1 MKDKIKSPE
10 MSPKVTP
17 QHCLRTR
24 FNGSSCALCRDACPS
39 HAPALD
45 GVIAIDAAR
54 CSGCLLCAAAC
65 PTGAIEP
72 ELSADAWA
80 AALNRQLPVVLC
92 CHQAAEECH
101 LRTPCLGFLTEEY
114 LLALY
119 SAVAPGVDLNLSH
132 CAECV
137 NSHIVDR
144 LTGRL
149 AALEAKTGLPVSQ
162 KVRLVRRAADLQFEP
177 ETVGRRGFFTS
188 LTRTLLRE
196 ASQVMA
202 PAATAGEK
210 PKGYAQKHLPLRRAL
225 LNRGLE
231 LVSAEER
238 QRLEP
243 LFRCSIVRDDEACDG
258 CRACTK
264 ACPTGA
270 LLENVDC
277 SDEAPPFS
285 FEASSCTGC
294 GLCVEFCLNQALS
307 LTHRAGQASHRPL
320 DGSIPSGCIAQK

>member
-1 MKDKIKSPE
+1 MKDEIKSPE
-10 MSPKVTP
+10 MLPKVTP

-45 GVIAIDAAR
+45 GVIAIDAAS

-72 ELSADAWA
+72 ELTADSWA
-80 AALNRQLPVVLC
+80 AALNRQVAVVLC

-114 LLALY
+114 LLALH

-144 LTGRL
+144 LAGRL

-162 KVRLVRRAADLQFEP
+162 KVRLVRSAADLQFEP

-202 PAATAGEK
+202 PAASAGEK
-210 PKGYAQKHLPLRRAL
+210 PMGYAQKHLPLRRAV

-231 LVSAEER
+231 RVSAEER
-238 QRLEP
+238 QRLAP
-243 LFRCSIVRDDEACDG
+243 LFRCTIVRDDDACDG
-258 CRACTK
+258 CLACTK
-264 ACPTGA
+264 VCPTGA
-270 LLENVDC
+270 LIGNEE
-277 SDEAPPFS
+277 SGDEAPPFT

-294 GLCVEFCLNQALS
+294 GLCVEFCLNKALS
-307 LTHRAGQASHRPL
+307 LTHRPGQSSHRTPG
-320 DGSIPSGCIAQK
+320 GSIPGRCIADQ